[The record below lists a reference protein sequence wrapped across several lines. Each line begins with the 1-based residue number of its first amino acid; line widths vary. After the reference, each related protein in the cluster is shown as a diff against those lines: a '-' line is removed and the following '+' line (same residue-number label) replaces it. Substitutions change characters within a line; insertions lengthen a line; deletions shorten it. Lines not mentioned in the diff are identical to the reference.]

1 MPGQEWLWAG
11 LCARRELDVQMFTKP
26 ITFYANRRLLDNVGR
41 VIAFSCF
48 IGKAASVLYAAHGL
62 HSFISSSIF

>member
-1 MPGQEWLWAG
+1 MLGQEWLWAG

-41 VIAFSCF
+41 VIAF

-62 HSFISSSIF
+62 HSFISSSTF